1 MFSGLVRL
9 LCVFWVFGY
18 GAYALGGGAVGVIVA
33 AIVALGVNYLWREQ
47 QRQRFAREH
56 RDAVIADED
65 LRLEVRQR
73 RADEGRT
80 P

>member
-33 AIVALGVNYLWREQ
+33 AIIALAINRVWKQQQHADSRRQHVEDVEADEALRLKVREQ
-47 QRQRFAREH
+47 RSR
-56 RDAVIADED
+56 
-65 LRLEVRQR
+65 
-73 RADEGRT
+73 